1 MPPDTYRAEASHGGF
16 AALTYRPEISTTAAL
31 SLMADRANKAN
42 PANQVSEGEI
52 RRPLDHRW
60 LIPRLALL
68 RSTDYISVNTDFI
81 PLN

>member
-16 AALTYRPEISTTAAL
+16 AALTYRPKISTTTAL

-52 RRPLDHRW
+52 SRPLDHKRQ
-60 LIPRLALL
+60 IPRPASL
-68 RSTDYISVNTDFI
+68 RSTNYQSYQHM
-81 PLN
+81 LLYL